1 MEQAI
6 EHLGA
11 SKKLERSREGCAKMD
26 GGGKKRKSA
35 VNQNILLNSVRPRT
49 ENNSAI

>member
-26 GGGKKRKSA
+26 GGVKKRKSA
-35 VNQNILLNSVRPRT
+35 VNPKHFIELRSSTNGKQ
-49 ENNSAI
+49 